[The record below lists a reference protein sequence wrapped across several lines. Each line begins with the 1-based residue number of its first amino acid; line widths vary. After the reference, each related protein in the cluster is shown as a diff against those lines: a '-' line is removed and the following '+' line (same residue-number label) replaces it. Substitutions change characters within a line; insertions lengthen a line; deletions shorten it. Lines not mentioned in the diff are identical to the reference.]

1 MIKNLNS
8 LVKEN
13 DDSHYYY
20 EESNNFLLLF
30 LSIFMYTYSQGE
42 YYNELYQTDAKEVMH

>member
-20 EESNNFLLLF
+20 EESNNFLLF
-30 LSIFMYTYSQGE
+30 LSIVMYTYSQGE